1 MPDNTLSTEERDFIR
16 SVFSAPPSNGGA
28 TTPLRP
34 DTASTLSQSLLARLS
49 EQATLSLH
57 AQLDDCRV
65 IFPLQMVKD
74 AEHGPHLKLGTPSL
88 LEDGLLARGS
98 ITRLWR
104 LDLEKPL
111 ELLTRYGSNSGMQVE
126 QLAPG
131 GLVLASPDTTP
142 PPRFSLWLALPGER
156 RLPLHGLRVRR
167 IGPHRAAYRLEIER
181 EQAGHL
187 SRYIFEQ
194 YRLHHSSLQ
203 AG

>member
-1 MPDNTLSTEERDFIR
+1 MATFIQHSANSRQRYALRRMSPDRELAERAALTQPESDTGRHCLPCRQTAEGPMPDNTLSTEERDFIR

-34 DTASTLSQSLLARLS
+34 DTGSTLSQSLLARLS

-111 ELLTRYGSNSGMQVE
+111 ESLTRYGSNSGMQVE

-131 GLVLASPDTTP
+131 GLVLASPDTT
-142 PPRFSLWLALPGER
+142 
-156 RLPLHGLRVRR
+156 H
-167 IGPHRAAYRLEIER
+167 
-181 EQAGHL
+181 
-187 SRYIFEQ
+187 
-194 YRLHHSSLQ
+194 
-203 AG
+203 